1 MHCLYCRHLNSED
14 ENRCERCGRRLP
26 APPARSGPV
35 SRGGAATALAMAEA
49 PVLTTRQ
56 KREDVEAAPSQQRPQ
71 VPRQTRL
78 FADSEGSKVLSFPP
92 ASKPHDVS
100 KPHEA
105 RQQRQRRQAPR
116 LSDSQAFLDF
126 LPPAPHA
133 PRTLKTSVEAVIYCD
148 APVATLTHRA
158 VGFFLDFSMVTIAFG
173 LFLLSFHFL
182 GGGFGKLDA
191 YGMLGFGGAFLSI
204 ALFYG
209 FLWVLCGSESAGA
222 RWSGLRLINFD
233 GTSISRQE
241 RAIRYLAA
249 CLSFLSAA
257 LGVLWALADEE
268 GLTWH
273 DHMSKT
279 FPTIRTS

>member
-1 MHCLYCRHLNSED
+1 MHCLYCTHLNLED
-14 ENRCERCGRRLP
+14 DHRCERCGRRLP

-35 SRGGAATALAMAEA
+35 SRGGAATALAAAEA
-49 PVLTTRQ
+49 PVLIRQ
-56 KREDVEAAPSQQRPQ
+56 KWEDVEVTPPPPERPQ

-78 FADSEGSKVLSFPP
+78 FADAESSKVLAFPSTP
-92 ASKPHDVS
+92 HANKPQEP
-100 KPHEA
+100 KQP
-105 RQQRQRRQAPR
+105 RQRRQAPR
-116 LSDSQAFLDF
+116 VSDSQAFLDF
-126 LPPAPHA
+126 LPPTPHA

-158 VGFFLDFSMVTIAFG
+158 VGFFLDFSLVTIAFG

-182 GGGFGKLDA
+182 GGAFGKLDA
-191 YGMLGFGGAFLSI
+191 YGALGFGGAFLGI
-204 ALFYG
+204 AMFYG
-209 FLWVLCGSESAGA
+209 LLWVLCGSETAGA
-222 RWSGLRLINFD
+222 RWTGLRLINFD

-241 RAIRYLAA
+241 RAVRFLAA

-268 GLTWH
+268 SLTWH

-279 FPTIRTS
+279 FPTIRPS